1 MRAQH
6 VNPEEAVQVMLDV
19 RAAHAIGVHWGTF
32 SLTDEP
38 LDQPPKDLEQA
49 LEARGIPRERF
60 VVLKHGE
67 TMRFLAGDNRTHP

>member
-1 MRAQH
+1 
-6 VNPEEAVQVMLDV
+6 
-19 RAAHAIGVHWGTF
+19 VHWGTF

-67 TMRFLAGDNRTHP
+67 TMRFLAGDAHTHPQP